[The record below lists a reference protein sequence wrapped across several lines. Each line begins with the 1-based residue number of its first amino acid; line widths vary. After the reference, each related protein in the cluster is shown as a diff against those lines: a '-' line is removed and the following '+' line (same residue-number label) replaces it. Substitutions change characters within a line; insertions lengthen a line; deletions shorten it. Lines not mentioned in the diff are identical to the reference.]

1 MATVASGLNSGSGFG
16 SSDTITSTTL
26 NNHVNNA
33 TVTSIVNADVASNAA
48 LAVTKLADITNN
60 NLIGRVDNANNAN
73 VPIVI
78 GGSGDAGVL
87 FDNDDLLDN
96 SDTAGGSATR
106 GATQQS
112 IKAYVDNGKIN
123 CLLTQTSST
132 LSISSLP
139 FSIPFDS
146 EISDSTGMHSGSDA
160 KMTIGTAG
168 VYIINATV
176 ETSNTNN
183 GDFKISIFK
192 GSSAI
197 ATIVGDY
204 STTGAGQSFNITHTA
219 LLAASDE
226 ITVRIETL
234 EGSSSSTSATING
247 PKTYFN
253 ATLVS

>member
-1 MATVASGLNSGSGFG
+1 MATVASGLNSGSGFS

-48 LAVTKLADITNN
+48 VAVTKLAEITAQNVLGN
-60 NLIGRVDNANNAN
+60 VGGGNAS
-73 VPIVI
+73 VPIV
-78 GGSGDAGVL
+78 GATGL
-87 FDNDDLLDN
+87 LLDE
-96 SDTAGGSATR
+96 DTMSTDSNTK

-139 FSIPFDS
+139 FSIPFNS

-183 GDFKISIFK
+183 GDFQISIFK

-197 ATIVGDY
+197 ATILGDY
-204 STTGAGQSFNITHTA
+204 STTGLGQSFNITHTA

-226 ITVRIETL
+226 ITVRIEAL